1 MKRRVRVQLNMPTLI
16 SNRSR
21 DEGRAVTQEEVF
33 EWLKDAGFTREDETH
48 WTVFEA
54 DMGQLDPSEVLAVQ
68 PLDD

>member
-1 MKRRVRVQLNMPTLI
+1 MRVRLNMPALI
-16 SNRSR
+16 ANRSR
-21 DEGRAVTQEEVF
+21 EEGHAVTEEQVF

-54 DMGQLDPSEVLAVQ
+54 DMGQLDPSEVMEVE